1 MGEDRGAWVV
11 SGRVSHLSVVVVNFN
26 SGAFLEATT
35 TALLASLPPG
45 SELIVVDNDSS
56 DSSAAPLRDHDGI
69 IFVQLERNVGF
80 GAAANIGA
88 ARARNELIVFLN
100 PDAFVPDGTL
110 QRMAGYLAAHAESAL
125 CGALLLDFQGREQ
138 AGSRRYDPTLLR
150 SWGKAVRS
158 IVPTHIFP
166 TFDRHD
172 EPLPSMPVQVDAISG
187 ACMMVRRQVHQNIGG
202 FDEGFF
208 LHFEDLDY
216 CRRARDAGWD
226 VGFVP
231 DAPVFHYQGASGLVT
246 ADRLLQHKHAGLA
259 RYLDKF
265 GSEGKVSRAIRTLA
279 LAALKLAVGIAP
291 WGFRLKNIRS
301 RRSATLVNDNEL
313 IKVGQMLS
321 GTLPVVMLFGA
332 RSDLGD
338 AFNARLS
345 ACGQNTVN
353 VSRNPAGVRAP
364 PGSITV
370 HPDMLVRNRVG
381 ARLNVAGL
389 VSVCPIWEL
398 PGYADFLTNP
408 SSRKAPWVIL
418 SSTSAVTKQESAE
431 RASQAVVS
439 KLCAGEDG
447 VVRMRSDA
455 ASWTTI
461 VRPTL
466 IYGGR
471 RNRNINKIRQITT
484 ILRIKIN
491 IDFARGSRQPI
502 HCDDIAEWAI
512 SLLLLGSVNQKEAIQ
527 DADQQARKHGTIIST
542 RPIRVDVAGGEAVS
556 FAEMVNRTQATACAG
571 GIRLYCRRGVAK
583 LLFSVAHWLPWF
595 REVPGDFVSRLEQD
609 FLFSSEEAIALQ
621 SQVFRRFYP

>member
-11 SGRVSHLSVVVVNFN
+11 SSRVSHLSVVVVNFN

-35 TALLASLPPG
+35 SALLASLPPG

-56 DSSAAPLRDHDGI
+56 DSSTAPLRDHDGI
-69 IFVQLERNVGF
+69 IFVQLKKNVGF

-110 QRMAGYLAAHAESAL
+110 QRMADYLATHPESGL
-125 CGALLLDFQGREQ
+125 CGGLLLDFQGREQ
-138 AGSRRYDPTLLR
+138 AGSRRYDPTLMR

-158 IVPTHIFP
+158 IVPMRMFP

-172 EPLPSMPVQVDAISG
+172 EPLPSTSVQVDAISG
-187 ACMMVRRQVHQNIGG
+187 ACMMVRRKAHQEIDG

-231 DAPVFHYQGASGLVT
+231 EAPVFHYQGASGLIT
-246 ADRLLQHKHAGLA
+246 EDRLLQHKHAGLA

-265 GSEGKVSRAIRTLA
+265 GSQGKAPRVVRLLV

-291 WGFRLKNIRS
+291 WSARLKNLTGRIG
-301 RRSATLVNDNEL
+301 SAPVSDNEL
-313 IKVGQMLS
+313 IKVGQTLS
-321 GTLPVVMLFGA
+321 GQLPVVMLFGA

-353 VSRNPAGVRAP
+353 VSRNPAGVRTP
-364 PGSITV
+364 PGAITV

-381 ARLNVAGL
+381 ARLNVVGL

-398 PGYADFLTNP
+398 PRYADFLTNP
-408 SSRKAPWVIL
+408 SCREAPWVVL

-431 RASQAVVS
+431 RASQAIAS
-439 KLCAGEDG
+439 KLCAGEDE

-455 ASWTTI
+455 EGSTTI

-471 RNRNINKIRQITT
+471 RNRNINKIRQITSK
-484 ILRIKIN
+484 LRIKIN
-491 IDFARGSRQPI
+491 IDFARGGRQPI
-502 HCDDIAEWAI
+502 HCDDIAEWAT
-512 SLLLLGSVNQKEAIQ
+512 SLLLLAPVNHKEASQ
-527 DADQQARKHGTIIST
+527 DADQQAEKRATIIST
-542 RPIRVDVAGGEAVS
+542 PPICVDVAGGETVP
-556 FAEMVNRTQATACAG
+556 FAEMVNRTQATVCAG
-571 GIRLYCRRGVAK
+571 GIKLHCRRGFAV
-583 LLFSVAHWLPWF
+583 LLFSLVHWLPWF
-595 REVPGDFVSRLEQD
+595 REVPRDFVSRLEQD
-609 FLFSSEEAIALQ
+609 FLFSNEEAIALQ

>member
-1 MGEDRGAWVV
+1 MGENRGAWVV
-11 SGRVSHLSVVVVNFN
+11 GGRVSHLSVVVVNFN
-26 SGAFLEATT
+26 SGAFLEAATF
-35 TALLASLPPG
+35 ALLASLPPG

-56 DSSAAPLRDHDGI
+56 DSSTAPLRDHDGI

-88 ARARNELIVFLN
+88 AKARNELIVFLN

-110 QRMAGYLAAHAESAL
+110 QRMADYLATHPESGL

-150 SWGKAVRS
+150 SLGKAVRS
-158 IVPTHIFP
+158 IVPMRMFP

-172 EPLPSMPVQVDAISG
+172 EPLPSTPVQVDAISG
-187 ACMMVRRQVHQNIGG
+187 ACMMVRRQVHQDIDG
-202 FDEGFF
+202 FDQGFF

-231 DAPVFHYQGASGLVT
+231 DAPVFHYQGASGLIT
-246 ADRLLQHKHAGLA
+246 EDRLLQHKHAGLA

-265 GSEGKVSRAIRTLA
+265 GSQGNVSKVARMLV

-291 WGFRLKNIRS
+291 WGVRLKNFTGRIG
-301 RRSATLVNDNEL
+301 SAPVSDNEL

-321 GTLPVVMLFGA
+321 GQLPVVMLFGA

-345 ACGQNTVN
+345 ACGQNTLN
-353 VSRNPAGVRAP
+353 VSRKPAGVRTP

-370 HPDMLVRNRVG
+370 HPDLLVRNRVG
-381 ARLNVAGL
+381 ARLNVVGL

-398 PGYADFLTNP
+398 PRYNEFLTNP
-408 SSRKAPWVIL
+408 SCREAPWVVL
-418 SSTSAVTKQESAE
+418 SSTSAVTKQGSVE
-431 RASQAVVS
+431 RASQAIAS
-439 KLCAGEDG
+439 KLRTGEDG
-447 VVRMRSDA
+447 VVLIRSDA
-455 ASWTTI
+455 EGSTTI

-491 IDFARGSRQPI
+491 FDFARGNRQPI
-502 HCDDIAEWAI
+502 HCDDIAEWAT
-512 SLLLLGSVNQKEAIQ
+512 SLLLLGPVNQKEASQ
-527 DADQQARKHGTIIST
+527 DEDQHARKRATIIRT
-542 RPIRVDVAGGEAVS
+542 QPILVDVSGGEAVS
-556 FAEMVNRTQATACAG
+556 FAEIVNRTQATACAG
-571 GIRLYCRRGVAK
+571 GIKLYCRRGVAE
-583 LLFSVAHWLPWF
+583 LLFSLAHWLPWF

-609 FLFSSEEAIALQ
+609 FLFANEEAIALQ

>member
-1 MGEDRGAWVV
+1 MDEDRGAWVV

-35 TALLASLPPG
+35 SALLASLPPG

-56 DSSAAPLRDHDGI
+56 DSSTAPLRDHAGI
-69 IFVQLERNVGF
+69 IVVQLERNVGF

-88 ARARNELIVFLN
+88 AKARNELIVFLN

-110 QRMAGYLAAHAESAL
+110 QRMADYLAAHPESGL

-158 IVPTHIFP
+158 IVPTRMFP

-172 EPLPSMPVQVDAISG
+172 EPLPSTPVQVDAISG
-187 ACMMVRRQVHQNIGG
+187 ACMMVRRQVHQDIDG

-231 DAPVFHYQGASGLVT
+231 DAPVFHYQGASGLIT
-246 ADRLLQHKHAGLA
+246 EDRLLQHKHAGLA
-259 RYLDKF
+259 RYLGKF
-265 GSEGKVSRAIRTLA
+265 GSQGNVSGVVRMLV

-291 WGFRLKNIRS
+291 WSVRLKNLTGRLG
-301 RRSATLVNDNEL
+301 SAPVSDNEL

-321 GTLPVVMLFGA
+321 GQLPVVMLFGA

-338 AFNARLS
+338 GFNARLS

-353 VSRNPAGVRAP
+353 VSRNPEGVRTP
-364 PGSITV
+364 PGAITV
-370 HPDMLVRNRVG
+370 HPDLLVRNRVG
-381 ARLNVAGL
+381 ARLKVVGL

-398 PGYADFLTNP
+398 PRYADFLANP
-408 SSRKAPWVIL
+408 LCREAPWVVL
-418 SSTSAVTKQESAE
+418 SSTSAVTKQESVE
-431 RASQAVVS
+431 KASQAIAS
-439 KLCAGEDG
+439 KLRAGEDG

-455 ASWTTI
+455 EGSTTI

-471 RNRNINKIRQITT
+471 RNRTINKIRQITT

-502 HCDDIAEWAI
+502 HCDDIAEWAT
-512 SLLLLGSVNQKEAIQ
+512 SLLLLGPVNQKEAIQ
-527 DADQQARKHGTIIST
+527 DADQQARKHATIIST

-571 GIRLYCRRGVAK
+571 GIKLYCRRGVAK
-583 LLFSVAHWLPWF
+583 LLFSLAHWLPWF

-609 FLFSSEEAIALQ
+609 FLFSNEEAIALQ

>member
-11 SGRVSHLSVVVVNFN
+11 SGRMSHLSVVVVNFN
-26 SGAFLEATT
+26 SGVFLGATT
-35 TALLASLPPG
+35 SALLASLPPG
-45 SELIVVDNDSS
+45 SELIVVDNGSS
-56 DSSAAPLRDHDGI
+56 DSSTAPIRDHDGI

-110 QRMAGYLAAHAESAL
+110 QRMADYLAAHPESGL

-158 IVPTHIFP
+158 IVPTRMFP

-172 EPLPSMPVQVDAISG
+172 EPLPSTTVPVDAISG
-187 ACMMVRRQVHQNIGG
+187 ACMMVRRQVHQYIGG

-216 CRRARDAGWD
+216 CRRAREAGWD

-246 ADRLLQHKHAGLA
+246 EDRLLQHKHAGLA

-265 GSEGKVSRAIRTLA
+265 GSQAKVARVVRTLV
-279 LAALKLAVGIAP
+279 LTALKLAVGIAP
-291 WGFRLKNIRS
+291 WGLRLKNKRS
-301 RRSATLVNDNEL
+301 RLPAGPVNDNEV
-313 IKVGQMLS
+313 IKVGQMLL
-321 GTLPVVMLFGA
+321 GKLPVVMLFGA

-338 AFNARLS
+338 AFNTRLS
-345 ACGQNTVN
+345 GCRQSTVN
-353 VSRNPAGVRAP
+353 VSRKPGEVCTP
-364 PGSITV
+364 PGSITI
-370 HPDMLVRNRVG
+370 HPDLLVRNRVG
-381 ARLNVAGL
+381 ARLNVVGL

-398 PGYADFLTNP
+398 PRYADFLTNP
-408 SSRKAPWVIL
+408 SCREAPWVVL

-431 RASQAVVS
+431 KTSQAVAS

-455 ASWTTI
+455 AGWTTI

-491 IDFARGSRQPI
+491 IDFARGGRQPI
-502 HCDDIAEWAI
+502 HCDDIAEWAT
-512 SLLLLGSVNQKEAIQ
+512 SLLFLGPVNQKEASQ
-527 DADQQARKHGTIIST
+527 DTDQQARKCPSIICT

-571 GIRLYCRRGVAK
+571 GIKLYCARGVAE
-583 LLFSVAHWLPWF
+583 LLFSLAYWLPWF
-595 REVPGDFVSRLEQD
+595 REVPRDFVSRLEQD
-609 FLFSSEEAIALQ
+609 FLFSNEEAIALQ